1 MKIRLYKAF
10 FLCSLVLAV
19 ALTGT
24 GCANPFGDNNILISG
39 DNSGDSDRKQP
50 EDPETDPERQADE
63 KLVTVQD
70 PARIVHLGRY
80 QGLVLQKPSVP
91 DEEVEAE
98 IRSRLQTEIPASQE
112 ASALVQESDTVIINY
127 VGTIGTASFDGSIAN
142 NYRLVIGSHEMQ
154 DGFEEA
160 LIGMKIGETRSF
172 TLPVQTQDGE
182 VDAVY
187 RVTLQSI
194 LRTAELTDEWAQAQ
208 GAGSAEAYREEI
220 RKELEEEIDT
230 DAALR
235 NDAWQL
241 ILSQSTLS
249 EYPDRDL
256 ALAKEEYTQL
266 LSGYAGEADMT
277 LEDFLTSQG
286 IDQSTYESMQLT
298 YAKEKVIQ
306 NVIVQ
311 AILDQE
317 GITLESESVKAAMED
332 IAKESGFKDSSSLT
346 DSVGKTRATEAAAL
360 RVVQDLAVA
369 AASSSAS

>member
-1 MKIRLYKAF
+1 MKSRLYKAF

-19 ALTGT
+19 ALTGA